1 MKYFLFTIFLCLL
14 LTGCAQKQVQTEHF
28 SVSRDQ
34 TQITLDAPAEPV
46 LKALGAPFGYGEY
59 RSGAH
64 SGVEKTYRFQ
74 GLNLRTY
81 SGQDGER
88 ILGVMITEEGHQ
100 TPEGISIGD
109 SAARVR
115 ECFGSDAIQS
125 GCCTVSRGGEKMVV
139 MLEHNIVTAIQY
151 TLT

>member
-151 TLT
+151 TLI

>member
-14 LTGCAQKQVQTEHF
+14 LTGCAQKSDAAVHF
-28 SVSRDQ
+28 SVSRND

-59 RSGAH
+59 QSGAH

-81 SGQDGER
+81 PSRDGER

-125 GCCTVSRGGEKMVV
+125 GCCIVSRGSEKMVV

-151 TLT
+151 TLA

>member
-14 LTGCAQKQVQTEHF
+14 FTGCAQKQVQTEHF

-115 ECFGSDAIQS
+115 ERFGSDAIQS

>member
-115 ECFGSDAIQS
+115 ERFGSDAIQS

>member
-109 SAARVR
+109 SAAQVR
-115 ECFGSDAIQS
+115 ERFGSDAIQS

>member
-109 SAARVR
+109 SAAQVR

>member
-34 TQITLDAPAEPV
+34 TQIILDAPAEPV

-115 ECFGSDAIQS
+115 ERFGSDAIQS

>member
-88 ILGVMITEEGHQ
+88 ILGVMITEEGHH

-115 ECFGSDAIQS
+115 ERFGSDAIQS

>member
-109 SAARVR
+109 SAAQVR
-115 ECFGSDAIQS
+115 ERFGSDAIQS

-139 MLEHNIVTAIQY
+139 MLEHNVVTAIQY

>member
-59 RSGAH
+59 RSGTH

-109 SAARVR
+109 SAAQVR
-115 ECFGSDAIQS
+115 ERFGSDAIQS